1 VPDAVRELRSAALV
15 DAEVKGR
22 TVRGYAAVYDTPWN
36 EWLIEQTGYVEKVAH
51 GAFRKALTRSANVP
65 LLWQH
70 DRDAMLAT
78 TRSKTLRLKD
88 DARGLYFE
96 GDLPNTQLGNDVREL
111 IARGDVR
118 GMSYGIATL
127 PSDSRMDPHAI
138 PPTRTVTNAQRLLD
152 VTLTYEPAYESTTV
166 EMRTQGFAAI
176 PLQELL
182 SGVEAQ
188 ADDAAGATPSL
199 GAAGLSQRERELRLS
214 ILERGGTF

>member
-1 VPDAVRELRSAALV
+1 MRELRSAALL

-36 EWLIEQTGYVEKVAH
+36 DWLIEQTGYVEKVAH
-51 GAFRKALTRSANVP
+51 GAFRKALTRSPNVP

-70 DRDAMLAT
+70 DRDSMLAT

-88 DARGLYFE
+88 DAKGLYFE

-127 PSDSRMDPHAI
+127 PSDSRMERSQ
-138 PPTRTVTNAQRLLD
+138 PPVRVVTNAQRLLD

-166 EMRTQGFAAI
+166 DLRTQGFAAI

-182 SGVEAQ
+182 DGTEAQ
-188 ADDAAGATPSL
+188 VEHAAGDTASL
-199 GAAGLSQRERELRLS
+199 EAAELARRTRELRLS
-214 ILERGGTF
+214 ILEGGGTF